1 MACHTAPSGM
11 QQALHMACMQAG
23 SGVCATQH
31 SINWR
36 ASRPSAQGRAD
47 LKHRPGLGPLST
59 CGPHISWREGRLLVS
74 NRNGLPLAAIGVG
87 S

>member
-1 MACHTAPSGM
+1 M
-11 QQALHMACMQAG
+11 QHITSWL
-23 SGVCATQH
+23 
-31 SINWR
+31 
-36 ASRPSAQGRAD
+36 ASRSSVRGQAD

-59 CGPHISWREGRLLVS
+59 CGPHISRREGRLLVS